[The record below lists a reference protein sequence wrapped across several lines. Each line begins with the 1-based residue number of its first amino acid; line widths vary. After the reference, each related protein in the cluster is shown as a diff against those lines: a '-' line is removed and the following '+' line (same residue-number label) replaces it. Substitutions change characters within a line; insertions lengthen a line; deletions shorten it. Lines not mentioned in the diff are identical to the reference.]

1 MVGARRPG
9 DFHSFQKCLIEAGYS
24 TANTCRAGRRQ
35 DLPAAKAAQTAG
47 DKASAAA
54 SVVFAGM
61 RATNPAL
68 RVHYA
73 AAQKGRLAQ
82 PAKFGMRLL
91 VIGHGTVSLAAT

>member
-1 MVGARRPG
+1 MSRRP
-9 DFHSFQKCLIEAGYS
+9 
-24 TANTCRAGRRQ
+24 
-35 DLPAAKAAQTAG
+35 PARSARSESGATAG

-54 SVVFAGM
+54 SVVFTGI

-68 RVHYA
+68 QVHYA